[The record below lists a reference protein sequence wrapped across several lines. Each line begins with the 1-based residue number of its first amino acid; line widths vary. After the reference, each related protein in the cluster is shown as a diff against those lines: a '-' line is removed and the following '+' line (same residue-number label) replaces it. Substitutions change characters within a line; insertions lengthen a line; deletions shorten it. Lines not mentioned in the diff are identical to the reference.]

1 MQLQEENDPYY
12 KLPIEIIGGCSCKN
26 VCGTCSCKRGET
38 SVNRK
43 RLCTPI
49 SCRSCKCIRDHTDL
63 SEMEE
68 EESEDSMD
76 EEEES
81 STDEGEIIS
90 LIPYD
95 PYAGVDYSSED
106 EM

>member
-1 MQLQEENDPYY
+1 
-12 KLPIEIIGGCSCKN
+12 
-26 VCGTCSCKRGET
+26 
-38 SVNRK
+38 
-43 RLCTPI
+43 
-49 SCRSCKCIRDHTDL
+49 
-63 SEMEE
+63 MEE